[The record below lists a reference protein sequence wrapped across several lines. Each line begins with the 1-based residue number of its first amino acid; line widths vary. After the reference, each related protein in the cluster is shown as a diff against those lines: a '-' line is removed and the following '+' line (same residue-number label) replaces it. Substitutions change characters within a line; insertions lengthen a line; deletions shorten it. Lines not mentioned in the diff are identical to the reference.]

1 MALADQAAG
10 AHAFHEFENA
20 QPRTASYTF
29 LSRGILTLC
38 AISCAMLVTGCARNP
53 AQREFD
59 PAVHELKTATAAV
72 RVVPRTRRSS
82 EQHRYAQPR
91 IRRLDPALLTPQSAP
106 DCEYKRSDL
115 ETVDSNEWDRLKAE
129 YERQC
134 YQDAEKAARERLNL
148 LQASIQ
154 QARD

>member
-1 MALADQAAG
+1 MALADQAAR

-20 QPRTASYTF
+20 RPRAASFTF
-29 LSRGILTLC
+29 LSLGILTLC
-38 AISCAMLVTGCARNP
+38 AISCAMLVTGCARNA

-59 PAVHELKTATAAV
+59 PAVHELKTAAAV
-72 RVVPRTRRSS
+72 RVVPGTRRSS

-91 IRRLDPALLTPQSAP
+91 IRRLDPALLTTQPPP

-115 ETVDSNEWDRLKAE
+115 KTVDSDEWDRLKTE

-134 YQDAEKAARERLNL
+134 YQDAEKAARDRLNL

-154 QARD
+154 QASD

>member
-1 MALADQAAG
+1 MAPADQAAR

-20 QPRTASYTF
+20 RPRAASYTF

-38 AISCAMLVTGCARNP
+38 AISCAMFVTGCARNA

-59 PAVHELKTATAAV
+59 PAVHELKTATAV
-72 RVVPRTRRSS
+72 RVVPRTRRSC
-82 EQHRYAQPR
+82 EQRRYSQPR
-91 IRRLDPALLTPQSAP
+91 IRRLDPALLTVQPAP

-115 ETVDSNEWDRLKAE
+115 KTVDSDEWGRLKTE

>member
-1 MALADQAAG
+1 MALADQAAR

-20 QPRTASYTF
+20 RPRAASFTF

-38 AISCAMLVTGCARNP
+38 AISCAMLVTGCARN
-53 AQREFD
+53 ATQREFD
-59 PAVHELKTATAAV
+59 PTVQELKTAATV

-91 IRRLDPALLTPQSAP
+91 IGRLDPALLTTQPPP

-115 ETVDSNEWDRLKAE
+115 KTVDSDEWDRLKIE